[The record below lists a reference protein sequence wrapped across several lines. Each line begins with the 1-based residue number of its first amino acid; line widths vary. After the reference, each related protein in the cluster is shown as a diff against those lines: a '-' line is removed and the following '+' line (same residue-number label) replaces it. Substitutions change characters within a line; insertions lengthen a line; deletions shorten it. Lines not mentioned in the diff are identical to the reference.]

1 MRVYAIVSV
10 IVKAQR
16 GAFNHERR
24 NTMSDDLA
32 KLMEQDF
39 EQTNAT
45 SVEKIDQQG
54 LTSVAAL
61 ARTIRDKEAKIS
73 DLEQTLKDEKKT
85 LLKLTDEEMPSMLAE
100 IGMSSFA
107 LDDGST
113 VEVKQT
119 YGASILVSKRPEAYD
134 WLRDHG
140 HDDIIKNTVL
150 CQFGRGEDDQAGAFA
165 AFAQTQGFIPEQKT
179 EVHPQTLRAFV
190 KERCEAGEDF
200 PMELFGAWVGQRAVI
215 KRGKK

>member
-1 MRVYAIVSV
+1 
-10 IVKAQR
+10 
-16 GAFNHERR
+16 
-24 NTMSDDLA
+24 MSDDLA

-61 ARTIRDKEAKIS
+61 ARTIRDKEAKIF

>member
-1 MRVYAIVSV
+1 
-10 IVKAQR
+10 
-16 GAFNHERR
+16 
-24 NTMSDDLA
+24 MSDLER
-32 KLMEQDF
+32 LMEQDF

-61 ARTIRDKEAKIS
+61 ARTIRDKEARIS
-73 DLEQTLKDEKKT
+73 DLEQTLKEQKKE
-85 LLKLTDEEMPSMLAE
+85 LLKLTDEVMPSMLAE

-119 YGASILVSKRPEAYD
+119 YGASILVDKRPEAYD

-165 AFAQTQGFIPEQKT
+165 AFAQKQGFIPEQKT

>member
-1 MRVYAIVSV
+1 
-10 IVKAQR
+10 
-16 GAFNHERR
+16 
-24 NTMSDDLA
+24 MSDDLA

-39 EQTNAT
+39 EENAAT

-73 DLEQTLKDEKKT
+73 DLEQTLKEEKKA
-85 LLKLTDEEMPSMLAE
+85 LIKLTDEEMPSMLAE

-119 YGASILVSKRPEAYD
+119 YGASILVDKRPEAYE
-134 WLRDHG
+134 WLRDNG
-140 HDDIIKNTVL
+140 YDDIIKNTVA
-150 CQFGRGEDDQAGAFA
+150 CQFGRGEDDQASAFA
-165 AFAQTQGFIPEQKT
+165 AFAQQQGYVPDQKT

>member
-1 MRVYAIVSV
+1 
-10 IVKAQR
+10 
-16 GAFNHERR
+16 
-24 NTMSDDLA
+24 MSDDLA

-39 EQTNAT
+39 EENQAS

-61 ARTIRDKEAKIS
+61 ARTIRDKEATIS
-73 DLEQTLKDEKKT
+73 DLEQRLKDEKKE
-85 LLKLTDEEMPSMLAE
+85 LLKLTDEEMPAMLAE
-100 IGMSSFA
+100 IGMSHFA

-119 YGASILVSKRPEAYD
+119 YGASILVEKRPEAFE
-134 WLRDHG
+134 WLRDNG
-140 HDDIIKNTVL
+140 YDDIIKNTVA
-150 CQFGRGEDDQAGAFA
+150 CQFGRGEDDQASAFA
-165 AFAQTQGFIPEQKT
+165 AFAQQQGYVPDQKT

-190 KERCEAGEDF
+190 KERCEAGDEF
-200 PMELFGAWVGQRAVI
+200 PVELFGAWVGQRAVI

>member
-1 MRVYAIVSV
+1 
-10 IVKAQR
+10 
-16 GAFNHERR
+16 
-24 NTMSDDLA
+24 MSDLER
-32 KLMEQDF
+32 LMEQDF
-39 EQTNAT
+39 EETNAA

-61 ARTIRDKEAKIS
+61 ARTIRDKESKIS
-73 DLEQTLKDEKKT
+73 DLEQTLKEEKKA

-119 YGASILVSKRPEAYD
+119 YGASILVDKRPEAYE
-134 WLRDHG
+134 WLRDNG
-140 HDDIIKNTVL
+140 YDDIIKNTVA
-150 CQFGRGEDDQAGAFA
+150 CQFGRGEDDQASAFA
-165 AFAQTQGFIPEQKT
+165 AFAQQQGYVPDQKT

>member
-1 MRVYAIVSV
+1 
-10 IVKAQR
+10 
-16 GAFNHERR
+16 
-24 NTMSDDLA
+24 MSDDLA

-39 EQTNAT
+39 EDKAA
-45 SVEKIDQQG
+45 SIEKVDQQG

-61 ARTIRDKEAKIS
+61 ARTIRDKESRIS
-73 DLEQTLKDEKKT
+73 DLEQSLKEEKKA
-85 LLKLTDEEMPSMLAE
+85 LIKLTDEEMPSMLAE

-119 YGASILVSKRPEAYD
+119 YGASILVEKRPEAYE
-134 WLRDHG
+134 WLRDNG
-140 HDDIIKNTVL
+140 YDDIIKNTVA
-150 CQFGRGEDDQAGAFA
+150 CQFGRGEDDQASAFA
-165 AFAQTQGFIPEQKT
+165 AFAQQQGYVPDQKT

>member
-1 MRVYAIVSV
+1 
-10 IVKAQR
+10 
-16 GAFNHERR
+16 
-24 NTMSDDLA
+24 MSDDLA

-39 EQTNAT
+39 EENAAT

-61 ARTIRDKEAKIS
+61 ARTIRDKEARIS
-73 DLEQTLKDEKKT
+73 DLEQTLKEEKKA
-85 LLKLTDEEMPSMLAE
+85 LIKLTDEEMPSMLAE

-119 YGASILVSKRPEAYD
+119 YGASILVDKRPEAYE
-134 WLRDHG
+134 WLRDNG
-140 HDDIIKNTVL
+140 YDDIIKNTVA
-150 CQFGRGEDDQAGAFA
+150 CQFGRGEDDQASAFA
-165 AFAQTQGFIPEQKT
+165 AFAQQQGYVPDQKT

>member
-1 MRVYAIVSV
+1 
-10 IVKAQR
+10 
-16 GAFNHERR
+16 
-24 NTMSDDLA
+24 MSDDLA

-39 EQTNAT
+39 EENAA

-61 ARTIRDKEAKIS
+61 ARTIRDKEQLIS
-73 DLEQTLKDEKKT
+73 DLEQTLKEVKKQ
-85 LLKLTDEEMPSMLAE
+85 LIKLTDEEMPSMLAE

-119 YGASILVSKRPEAYD
+119 YGASILVEKRPEAYE
-134 WLRDHG
+134 WLRDNG
-140 HDDIIKNTVL
+140 YDDIIKNTVA
-150 CQFGRGEDDQAGAFA
+150 CQFGRGEDDQASAFA
-165 AFAQTQGFIPEQKT
+165 AFAQQQGYVPDQKT

-190 KERCEAGEDF
+190 KERCEAGEEF

>member
-1 MRVYAIVSV
+1 LYKIISV

-24 NTMSDDLA
+24 NTMSDLER
-32 KLMEQDF
+32 LMEQDF

-61 ARTIRDKEAKIS
+61 ARTIRDKEARIS
-73 DLEQTLKDEKKT
+73 DLEQTLKEQKKE

-119 YGASILVSKRPEAYD
+119 YGASILVDKRPEAYD

-165 AFAQTQGFIPEQKT
+165 AFAQKQGFIPEQKT

-190 KERCEAGEDF
+190 KERCETGEEF

>member
-1 MRVYAIVSV
+1 
-10 IVKAQR
+10 
-16 GAFNHERR
+16 
-24 NTMSDDLA
+24 MSDDLA
-32 KLMEQDF
+32 RLMEQDF
-39 EQTNAT
+39 EENAAT

-73 DLEQTLKDEKKT
+73 DLEQTLKEEKKA
-85 LLKLTDEEMPSMLAE
+85 LIKLTDEEMPSMLAE

-119 YGASILVSKRPEAYD
+119 YGASILVDKRPEAYE
-134 WLRDHG
+134 WLRDNG
-140 HDDIIKNTVL
+140 YDDIIKNTVA
-150 CQFGRGEDDQAGAFA
+150 CQFGRGEDDQASAFA
-165 AFAQTQGFIPEQKT
+165 AFAQQQGYVPDQKT

>member
-1 MRVYAIVSV
+1 
-10 IVKAQR
+10 
-16 GAFNHERR
+16 
-24 NTMSDDLA
+24 MSDDLA
-32 KLMEQDF
+32 RLMEQDF
-39 EQTNAT
+39 EQTAAT

-73 DLEQTLKDEKKT
+73 DLEQTLKEEKKA
-85 LLKLTDEEMPSMLAE
+85 LIKLTDEEMPSMLAE
-100 IGMSSFA
+100 IGMASFA

-119 YGASILVSKRPEAYD
+119 YGASILVEKRPEAYE
-134 WLRDHG
+134 WLRDNG
-140 HDDIIKNTVL
+140 YDDIIKNTVA
-150 CQFGRGEDDQAGAFA
+150 CQFGRGEDDQASAFA
-165 AFAQTQGFIPEQKT
+165 AFAQQQGYVPDQKT